1 MKGLIAEVSN
11 CSTLKI
17 TKNVSS
23 TFSHTLTYMQILR
36 NNQKQNNATIKGNR
50 NMQCK
55 KRAFRDFVV
64 VMY

>member
-50 NMQCK
+50 NMQ
-55 KRAFRDFVV
+55 F
-64 VMY
+64 